1 MVLWKEVKCI
11 TENKGCTSKSSC
23 CFICCRSAQFAQY
36 MSQVLNNGY
45 KQTCEGC
52 DDLSTL
58 MDEVNKKWAT
68 SSKQGVQKLLTLL
81 PKILTVQWV
90 ADEFGVS
97 KCAVN
102 KAYALK
108 NDQGILAEPVKNLGE
123 SLSEELYRK

>member
-1 MVLWKEVKCI
+1 
-11 TENKGCTSKSSC
+11 
-23 CFICCRSAQFAQY
+23 
-36 MSQVLNNGY
+36 
-45 KQTCEGC
+45 
-52 DDLSTL
+52 
-58 MDEVNKKWAT
+58 
-68 SSKQGVQKLLTLL
+68 
-81 PKILTVQWV
+81 LTVQWV